1 LGMKPKILVYTHT
14 DVDWVW
20 PYWFKQTDKYLS
32 DYDKIMLVN
41 DPSKVDREDYQV
53 VSYSD
58 KNKYTERFVE
68 ALDKLHPEEVVIL
81 HHEDMFLYD
90 TPNYTVIEELSE
102 LVKEDKAHFIK
113 LIRLGE
119 IRKAALHE
127 SLSENP
133 LNLMFAIQ
141 PTICKVKNLRTVYAE
156 TPGDTIWQFEANSS
170 DTMIENEFSSYY
182 TFTEGEKLRGMAH
195 YDSTIYPYVATAVVK
210 GEWNVLE
217 YAAELGELFKEK
229 EYEDT
234 PSYWSER

>member
-1 LGMKPKILVYTHT
+1 MKPKILVYTHT

-20 PYWFKQTDKYLS
+20 PFWFKQTDKYLA
-32 DYDKIMLVN
+32 DYDKIMFVN
-41 DPSKVDREDYQV
+41 DPYAVERDDYQV
-53 VSYSD
+53 IPYFD
-58 KNKYTERFVE
+58 DNTYTKRFVE
-68 ALDKLHPEEVVIL
+68 CLDKLHPEEIVIL

-90 TPNYTVIEELSE
+90 TPNHRLISELSE

-119 IRKAALHE
+119 IRRTALHE

-170 DTMIENEFSSYY
+170 DIMIENEFSSYY

-195 YDSTIYPYVATAVVK
+195 YDSTVYPYVATAVVK
-210 GEWNVLE
+210 GEWNTAE
-217 YAAELGELFKEK
+217 YPDELDRLFKEK
-229 EYEDT
+229 ERDDT
-234 PSYWSER
+234 PLYWSER